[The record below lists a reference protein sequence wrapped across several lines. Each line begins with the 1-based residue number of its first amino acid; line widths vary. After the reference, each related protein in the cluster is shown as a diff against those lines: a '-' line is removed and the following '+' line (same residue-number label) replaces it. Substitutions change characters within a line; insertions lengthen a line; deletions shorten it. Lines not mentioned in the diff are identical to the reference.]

1 MTIPW
6 NRKDNEE
13 KAKEEYKLFLDS
25 TKRPIEKW
33 VNLNN
38 LLPFLRI
45 SSECC
50 YRARIEQDVVQG
62 SFVDGMPGG
71 ITK

>member
-1 MTIPW
+1 VFQPFDSMIHNRLAGMSINNLYEEMTIPW

-25 TKRPIEKW
+25 TKRLIEKW

-38 LLPFLRI
+38 LFPFLRI
-45 SSECC
+45 SS
-50 YRARIEQDVVQG
+50 
-62 SFVDGMPGG
+62 
-71 ITK
+71 